1 MADLSANMKGM
12 SLDDSQHAPNGKQ
25 NGYGGPP
32 EGRSAYIPPHARSS
46 GGPRGPPPGPAA
58 FDGAPPANGSWG
70 GPPPAAAYVL
80 PSFPGVKHVF

>member
-12 SLDDSQHAPNGKQ
+12 SLGDSQHAPNGKP

-46 GGPRGPPPGPAA
+46 GGPGPAA
-58 FDGAPPANGSWG
+58 FDGAPPAPNASWN
-70 GPPPAAAYVL
+70 GPPPAAAYVASSC
-80 PSFPGVKHVF
+80 PSVNKHLTFF